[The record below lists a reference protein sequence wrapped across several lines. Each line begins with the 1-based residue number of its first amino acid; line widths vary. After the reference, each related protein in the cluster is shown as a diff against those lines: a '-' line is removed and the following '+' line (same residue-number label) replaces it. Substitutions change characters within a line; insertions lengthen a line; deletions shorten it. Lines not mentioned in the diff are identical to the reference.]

1 MMNIIKEIEINNY
14 PEDNTP
20 VINVF
25 DNGTSFL
32 LFEEFPMDEE
42 ENYFS
47 EEESDNFEQILSE
60 LIGVKVAQEDRGCFV
75 LMTNDLQKIQQVKD
89 YLEGKKVVKNK
100 VRKNMR
106 VKEINTIIQE
116 QTEEFFKQEG
126 FKYVKKDMAYVKKTD
141 TYRIEYGFTYLEY
154 HPEYMYDIVLFV
166 QLTEVEKIFGKI
178 DGFGILGHTFVFP
191 LSYFLNIEYWINNN
205 PIWSIRAEED
215 IPAFSQALIDSYTK
229 YVKDFIPFI
238 TQPQNMLNFLLEQIA
253 TGARYANTE
262 NVFIRALILMKFLNY
277 PIEEIQKRLAEFK
290 SKLIKYDEDLKK
302 IYYKQMD
309 NVVAG
314 NWYE

>member
-1 MMNIIKEIEINNY
+1 MMNIIKEIEINHY

-89 YLEGKKVVKNK
+89 YLEGKEVVKNK
-100 VRKNMR
+100 VRKNLR
-106 VKEINTIIQE
+106 AKEINTIIQE
-116 QTEEFFKQEG
+116 QTEAFFKQEG

-141 TYRIEYGFTYLEY
+141 AYRIEYGFTYLEY
-154 HPEYMYDIVLFV
+154 HPEYHYEIVLFV
-166 QLTEVEKIFGKI
+166 QLREVEEIFGKI
-178 DGFGILGHTFVFP
+178 DGFGVLGNTFVFK
-191 LSYFLNIEYWINNN
+191 LSYFLDIEYWFNYN
-205 PIWSIRAEED
+205 PKWRIRTEED

-253 TGARYANTE
+253 TEARYANDE
-262 NVFIRALILMKFLNY
+262 NVLIRALILMKLLNY

-290 SKLIKYDEDLKK
+290 SKLANAREDLKQEF
-302 IYYKQMD
+302 YRQMD
-309 NVVAG
+309 DVVAG
-314 NWYE
+314 NW

>member
-1 MMNIIKEIEINNY
+1 MNIIKEIEINNY

-106 VKEINTIIQE
+106 AKEINTIIQE
-116 QTEEFFKQEG
+116 QTEAFFKQEG

-141 TYRIEYGFTYLEY
+141 AYRIEYGFTYLEY

-166 QLTEVEKIFGKI
+166 QLTEVEKIYLKI
-178 DGFGILGHTFVFP
+178 RDGVTLGNTFVFK
-191 LSYFLNIEYWINNN
+191 LSYFLDIEYWFNYN
-205 PIWSIRAEED
+205 PKWRIRTEED

-238 TQPQNMLNFLLEQIA
+238 TQSENMLNFLLEQI
-253 TGARYANTE
+253 TTEARYANDE
-262 NVFIRALILMKFLNY
+262 NVLIRALILMKLLNY
-277 PIEEIQKRLAEFK
+277 PMEEQQKRLAEFK
-290 SKLIKYDEDLKK
+290 SKLANAREDLKQEF
-302 IYYKQMD
+302 YRQMD
-309 NVVAG
+309 DVVAG
-314 NWYE
+314 NW

>member
-1 MMNIIKEIEINNY
+1 MNIIKEIEINHY

-100 VRKNMR
+100 VRKNLR
-106 VKEINTIIQE
+106 AREIDAIIKE
-116 QTEEFFKQEG
+116 QTEAFFKQEG
-126 FKYVKKDMAYVKKTD
+126 FKYVKKSIGYVKKTKD
-141 TYRIEYGFTYLEY
+141 YYINYGFVHYEY
-154 HPEYMYDIVLFV
+154 HPLYEYSITLFV
-166 QLTEVEKIFGKI
+166 QLTEVEKIYLKI
-178 DGFGILGHTFVFP
+178 RDGVTLGNTFVFK
-191 LSYFLNIEYWINNN
+191 LSYFLGIEYWINNN
-205 PIWSIRAEED
+205 PIWSIRTEGD

-238 TQPQNMLNFLLEQIA
+238 TQPKNMLNFLLEQIA
-253 TGARYANTE
+253 TGGIYANNE
-262 NVFIRALILMKFLNY
+262 NVFIRVLILMKLLNY
-277 PIEEIQKRLAEFK
+277 PIEEIQKKLAEFK
-290 SKLIKYDEDLKK
+290 SKLAGYREDLKQV
-302 IYYKQMD
+302 YYKQMD

-314 NWYE
+314 NW

>member
-1 MMNIIKEIEINNY
+1 MNIIKEIEINHY

-42 ENYFS
+42 E
-47 EEESDNFEQILSE
+47 SDNFEQILSE

-75 LMTNDLQKIQQVKD
+75 LMANDLQKIQQVKD

-100 VRKNMR
+100 VRKNLR
-106 VKEINTIIQE
+106 AKEINTIIQE
-116 QTEEFFKQEG
+116 QTEAFFKQEG

-141 TYRIEYGFTYLEY
+141 AYRIEHGFVYYEY

-178 DGFGILGHTFVFP
+178 DGFGILGHTFVFE
-191 LSYFLNIEYWINNN
+191 LSYFLDIEYWFNYN
-205 PIWSIRAEED
+205 PKWRIRTEED

-238 TQPQNMLNFLLEQIA
+238 TQPENMLNFLLEQIA
-253 TGARYANTE
+253 TGARYANDE
-262 NVFIRALILMKFLNY
+262 NVFIRALILMKLLNY

-290 SKLIKYDEDLKK
+290 SKLANYREDLKQR
-302 IYYKQMD
+302 YYKQMD
-309 NVVAG
+309 DVVAG

>member
-1 MMNIIKEIEINNY
+1 MMNIIKEIEVNNY

-100 VRKNMR
+100 VRKNLR
-106 VKEINTIIQE
+106 AREIDAIIKE
-116 QTEEFFKQEG
+116 QTEAFFKQEG
-126 FKYVKKDMAYVKKTD
+126 FKYIKKSIGYVKKTKD
-141 TYRIEYGFTYLEY
+141 HHISYGFVHCEY
-154 HPEYMYDIVLFV
+154 HPEYHYEIVLFV
-166 QLTEVEKIFGKI
+166 QLREVEEIFGKI
-178 DGFGILGHTFVFP
+178 DGFGILGNTFVFE
-191 LSYFLNIEYWINNN
+191 LSYFLDIEYWFNYN
-205 PIWSIRAEED
+205 PKWRIRTEED
-215 IPAFSQALIDSYTK
+215 IPAFSKALIDAYTQ
-229 YVKDFIPFI
+229 YIKDFIPFI

-253 TGARYANTE
+253 TGARYANNE
-262 NVFIRALILMKFLNY
+262 NVFIRVLILMKLLNY

-314 NWYE
+314 NW

>member
-1 MMNIIKEIEINNY
+1 MN
-14 PEDNTP
+14 
-20 VINVF
+20 
-25 DNGTSFL
+25 
-32 LFEEFPMDEE
+32 EE

-100 VRKNMR
+100 VRKNLR
-106 VKEINTIIQE
+106 AREINTIIQE
-116 QTEEFFKQEG
+116 QTEAFFKQEG

-141 TYRIEYGFTYLEY
+141 AYRIEYGFTYLEY

-178 DGFGILGHTFVFP
+178 DGFGVLGNTFVFK
-191 LSYFLNIEYWINNN
+191 LSYFLDIEYWFNYN
-205 PIWSIRAEED
+205 PKWRIRTEED

-253 TGARYANTE
+253 TEARYANDE
-262 NVFIRALILMKFLNY
+262 NVLIRALILMKLLNY

-290 SKLIKYDEDLKK
+290 SKLANAREDLKQEF
-302 IYYKQMD
+302 YRQMD
-309 NVVAG
+309 DVVAG
-314 NWYE
+314 NW

>member
-106 VKEINTIIQE
+106 AKEINTIIQE
-116 QTEEFFKQEG
+116 QTEAFFKQEG

-141 TYRIEYGFTYLEY
+141 AYRIEYGFTYLEY

-166 QLTEVEKIFGKI
+166 QLTEVEKIYLKI
-178 DGFGILGHTFVFP
+178 RDGVTLGNTFVFK
-191 LSYFLNIEYWINNN
+191 LSYFLDIEYWFNYN
-205 PIWSIRAEED
+205 PKWRIRTEED

-238 TQPQNMLNFLLEQIA
+238 TQSENMLNFLLEQI
-253 TGARYANTE
+253 TTEARYANDE
-262 NVFIRALILMKFLNY
+262 NVLIRALILMKLLNY
-277 PIEEIQKRLAEFK
+277 PMEEQQKRLAEFK
-290 SKLIKYDEDLKK
+290 SKLANAREDLKQEF
-302 IYYKQMD
+302 YRQMD
-309 NVVAG
+309 DVVAG
-314 NWYE
+314 NW

>member
-14 PEDNTP
+14 PKDNTP

-100 VRKNMR
+100 VRKNLR
-106 VKEINTIIQE
+106 AKEINTIIQE

-126 FKYVKKDMAYVKKTD
+126 FKYVKKSIGYIKKERE
-141 TYRIEYGFTYLEY
+141 YQISYGFVHYEY
-154 HPEYMYDIVLFV
+154 HPEYEYAVTLFV
-166 QLTEVEKIFGKI
+166 QLTKVEEIFGKI
-178 DGFGILGHTFVFP
+178 DGTGILGNTFVFP
-191 LSYFLNIEYWINNN
+191 LSYFLGIEYWINNN
-205 PIWSIRAEED
+205 PEWNIEYKED
-215 IPAFSQALIDSYTK
+215 IPAFSKALIDSYTK
-229 YVKDFIPFI
+229 YVKEFIPFI

-253 TGARYANTE
+253 TEARYANDE
-262 NVFIRALILMKFLNY
+262 NVLIRALILMKLLNY

-290 SKLIKYDEDLKK
+290 SKLANAREDLKQEF
-302 IYYKQMD
+302 YRQMD
-309 NVVAG
+309 DVVAG
-314 NWYE
+314 NW

>member
-106 VKEINTIIQE
+106 AREIDAIIKE
-116 QTEEFFKQEG
+116 QTEAFFKQEG
-126 FKYVKKDMAYVKKTD
+126 FKYIKKSIGYVKKTD
-141 TYRIEYGFTYLEY
+141 AYRIEHGFVYYEY
-154 HPEYMYDIVLFV
+154 HPEYKYSITLFV
-166 QLTEVEKIFGKI
+166 QLIEVEKIYLKI
-178 DGFGILGHTFVFP
+178 RDGVTLGNTFVFP

-205 PIWSIRAEED
+205 PKWSIRTEED
-215 IPAFSQALIDSYTK
+215 IPAFNKALIDAYK
-229 YVKDFIPFI
+229 QYVKDFIPFI

-253 TGARYANTE
+253 TGARYANNE
-262 NVFIRALILMKFLNY
+262 NVL
-277 PIEEIQKRLAEFK
+277 
-290 SKLIKYDEDLKK
+290 
-302 IYYKQMD
+302 
-309 NVVAG
+309 
-314 NWYE
+314 

>member
-1 MMNIIKEIEINNY
+1 MMNIIKEIEINHY

-60 LIGVKVAQEDRGCFV
+60 LIGVKVVQEDRGCFV

-100 VRKNMR
+100 VRKNLR
-106 VKEINTIIQE
+106 AKEINTIIQE
-116 QTEEFFKQEG
+116 QTEAFFKQEG

-141 TYRIEYGFTYLEY
+141 AYRIEYGFTYLEY

-166 QLTEVEKIFGKI
+166 QLTEVEKIYLKI
-178 DGFGILGHTFVFP
+178 RDGVTLGNTFVFK
-191 LSYFLNIEYWINNN
+191 LSYFLDIEYWFNYN
-205 PIWSIRAEED
+205 PKWRIRTEED

-238 TQPQNMLNFLLEQIA
+238 TQSENMLNFLLEQI
-253 TGARYANTE
+253 TTEARYANDE
-262 NVFIRALILMKFLNY
+262 NVLIRALILMKLLNY
-277 PIEEIQKRLAEFK
+277 PMEEQQKRLAEFK
-290 SKLIKYDEDLKK
+290 SKLANAREDLKQEF
-302 IYYKQMD
+302 YRQMD
-309 NVVAG
+309 DVVAG
-314 NWYE
+314 NW

>member
-1 MMNIIKEIEINNY
+1 MMNIIKEIEINHY

-100 VRKNMR
+100 VRKNLR
-106 VKEINTIIQE
+106 AKEINTIIQE
-116 QTEEFFKQEG
+116 QTEAFFKQEG
-126 FKYVKKDMAYVKKTD
+126 FKY
-141 TYRIEYGFTYLEY
+141 E
-154 HPEYMYDIVLFV
+154 
-166 QLTEVEKIFGKI
+166 
-178 DGFGILGHTFVFP
+178 TF
-191 LSYFLNIEYWINNN
+191 
-205 PIWSIRAEED
+205 
-215 IPAFSQALIDSYTK
+215 
-229 YVKDFIPFI
+229 
-238 TQPQNMLNFLLEQIA
+238 
-253 TGARYANTE
+253 AR
-262 NVFIRALILMKFLNY
+262 
-277 PIEEIQKRLAEFK
+277 
-290 SKLIKYDEDLKK
+290 
-302 IYYKQMD
+302 
-309 NVVAG
+309 
-314 NWYE
+314 